1 MADYLIRKQT
11 GYNTCCP
18 DEENTVGYYKFKDPD
33 NVEVYT
39 RPSYDSETYNKVLD
53 RIYSNKKYWSNV
65 KIETLLVFIKI
76 INNLFCV
83 QTCYFS
89 QI

>member
-18 DEENTVGYYKFKDPD
+18 DEENTVGYYAVKEPD

-39 RPSYDSETYNKVLD
+39 RHSLLGF
-53 RIYSNKKYWSNV
+53 
-65 KIETLLVFIKI
+65 KIEVK
-76 INNLFCV
+76 CRE
-83 QTCYFS
+83 
-89 QI
+89 